1 MSTPDPHDVDDH
13 APPAPEADEIPP
25 RRGNSAGILWTLLLV
40 ALIALGFWWYSQQP
54 ATVSLQTLPQVE
66 TPATAGQE
74 QMPSGAAEP
83 EETLPGAAEEASP
96 AIAARPD
103 QPPAR
108 PATRPVAKPAPRPA
122 PNPAPLSRDP
132 VPLQSNQ
139 TPRYPAQALRS
150 GIEGSVSVLIE
161 VGADGVPIDVRVVRR
176 SGERSRDLDR
186 AVTSAALDWR
196 FEPALRDGKAV
207 AGAVV
212 LPVDFKRE

>member
-13 APPAPEADEIPP
+13 ATSAPEADEIPP
-25 RRGNSAGILWTLLLV
+25 RRGNSAGVLWTVVLV
-40 ALIALGFWWYSQQP
+40 ALIALGFWWYSQRP
-54 ATVSLQTLPQVE
+54 ATVSPQALPQVE
-66 TPATAGQE
+66 TPATTGQE
-74 QMPSGAAEP
+74 QTLTSAAEP
-83 EETLPGAAEEASP
+83 EETLPTAAEKGSP
-96 AIAARPD
+96 AIAARPGE
-103 QPPAR
+103 PPAR
-108 PATRPVAKPAPRPA
+108 PATRPVAKPARR
-122 PNPAPLSRDP
+122 PAPLSRDP

-139 TPRYPAQALRS
+139 TPRYPARALRS
-150 GIEGSVSVLIE
+150 GIEGSVSVLVE
-161 VGADGVPIDVRVVRR
+161 VGADGVPTDVRVVRR